1 MRFFRGCVLLALCS
15 VTLDA
20 LATDCTVA
28 NRAAVLALPLLAF
41 DQDPHR
47 GWQPLAEVP
56 SCWLDTAE
64 LIAEYRRQPRAAG
77 DRPLIWHEAQLR
89 ALSGQRDPAS
99 ALMRQTYKPAQADI
113 GGWNAYVDATI
124 AFLDDDLPALRQAR
138 ERLAALPPPP
148 GHVLQQG
155 HVTLDAEQ
163 VPWPPRLDV
172 VDALVRCMYQPY
184 ELAYFSCPLSQ
195 L

>member
-1 MRFFRGCVLLALCS
+1 MRFFRGGVLLALSS
-15 VTLDA
+15 VVAPA

-28 NRAAVLALPLLAF
+28 NRAAVLALPLQAF
-41 DQDPHR
+41 DQNPRD
-47 GWQPLAEVP
+47 GWRPLTEEP
-56 SCWLDTAE
+56 SCWLETAE
-64 LIAEYRRQPRAAG
+64 LIAAYRRQPKAAG

-113 GGWNAYVDATI
+113 GGWNPYVDATI

-155 HVTLDAEQ
+155 GVMMDGER

-172 VDALVRCMYQPY
+172 IDALVRCMYQPY
-184 ELAYFSCPLSQ
+184 ELAYGACPLSQ